1 MVSGPLHTSRVH
13 AETVPAAAAPAGNLR
28 LHPPRPAVQPAGWL
42 ERPHRADAD
51 RLCPAPAAAASGAS
65 AVPQTCAGTFTT
77 WASVL
82 ASSQSSVSTAV
93 RTQATPKSHR
103 FHYKPPSCPVKFPPR
118 SVKKTLIVRANRSCG
133 WQKPFSQ
140 SQLDFLRATS
150 ATGNHSL
157 LSPPDKMGHP
167 ELIIIVQGSRPA
179 VKSDS
184 PRSDSDRLLA
194 FCVFRQ
200 GER

>member
-118 SVKKTLIVRANRSCG
+118 SVKKPSSFVQIVPVVGKNLSANHNLISYE
-133 WQKPFSQ
+133 QP
-140 SQLDFLRATS
+140 LR
-150 ATGNHSL
+150 
-157 LSPPDKMGHP
+157 
-167 ELIIIVQGSRPA
+167 
-179 VKSDS
+179 
-184 PRSDSDRLLA
+184 LA
-194 FCVFRQ
+194 ITAF
-200 GER
+200 